1 LQSAPAR
8 DWNNVCAIAKKH
20 AAIPA
25 RKRTEHQLCVAR
37 AEGFIRVFRGNQVPA
52 LHQLQE
58 EKRTQIANNRHV
70 LLQIMKMLHRMGKQN
85 VAIRGHTDERSN
97 FTVFLNAQAE
107 FDKILAAHLT
117 KVANKKKTYWK
128 ESTRFIC
135 FSPHPGG
142 VHSTNW
148 RLFRRTCP

>member
-8 DWNNVCAIAKKH
+8 DWKNVCAIAKKH

-37 AEGFIRVFRGNQVPA
+37 AEGFIRVFQGNQVPA

-58 EKRTQIANNRHV
+58 EKRTQSANNKHV

-117 KVANKKKTYWK
+117 KVANKKKNILEREYK
-128 ESTRFIC
+128 
-135 FSPHPGG
+135 
-142 VHSTNW
+142 VHMFLTAS
-148 RLFRRTCP
+148 RRSSFN